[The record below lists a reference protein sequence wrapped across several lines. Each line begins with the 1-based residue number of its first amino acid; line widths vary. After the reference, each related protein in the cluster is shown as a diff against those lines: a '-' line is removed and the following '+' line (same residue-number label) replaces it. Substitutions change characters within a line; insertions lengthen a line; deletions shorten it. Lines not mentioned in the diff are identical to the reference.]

1 MTASMFEVEG
11 FNGQRGFEGR
21 LALAGLLAK
30 VPSVFRRCF
39 HFIDRSVNCRSI
51 CVFGELCEIL
61 AFDLVF
67 CKSPISLMSVHVKR
81 AFQGF

>member
-1 MTASMFEVEG
+1 M
-11 FNGQRGFEGR
+11 GQRGFEGR
-21 LALAGLLAK
+21 LSLAGLLAK

-39 HFIDRSVNCRSI
+39 HIIDRSVNCRST
-51 CVFGELCEIL
+51 CVFGELCEIP

-67 CKSPISLMSVHVKR
+67 CKSPISLTSVHVKR